1 MTLFKNPVVQAV
13 AIVFGTI
20 VGAGVLGVPFA
31 IAQVGLLTGALILLV
46 VGVALAFLMLFLGEV
61 ALQRNRPQQLTGY
74 TAEFVGPKAKH
85 VLAGALIINIYGALL
100 AYVVGQGE
108 VLSALFGGV
117 PAIWSILFLVVGG
130 VFIVL
135 GINAIK
141 YVETLLTALILSI
154 FAAVIFLSAPEID
167 ASNLLAGAP
176 TFGGVLTAY
185 GVALTACF
193 GLTAVP
199 QVRNIL
205 FTSTPHTLRRALL
218 WGALLPPLLYV
229 VFAAVVLGVTG
240 EATTPVATIGLGEQ
254 LGGSVLILGS
264 VFAIAAMATSFL
276 ALGLAL
282 RNVFYR
288 DYNIPLAGASA
299 LTLGIPAV
307 LFGFGLRDFILILSL
322 VGVFALGLVCVM
334 GVLTYWK
341 ARSRE
346 GEATARLVPHWL
358 GTSAGLVMV
367 LMFFVSMIIV
377 VHDWLVE

>member
-13 AIVFGTI
+13 AVVFGTI
-20 VGAGVLGVPFA
+20 VGAGVLGVPYA
-31 IAQVGLLTGALILLV
+31 IAQVGLLSGTVILLV
-46 VGVALAFLMLFLGEV
+46 VGVALTFLMLFVGEV
-61 ALQRNRPQQLTGY
+61 ALRSEKPQQLTGY
-74 TAEFVGPKAKH
+74 TAQFVGLKAKH
-85 VLAGALIINIYGALL
+85 ILAVVLIINIYGALL

-108 VLSALFGGV
+108 VLSNLFGGGAV
-117 PAIWSILFLVVGG
+117 SWSILFLVVGG

-135 GINAIK
+135 GIDAIK

-154 FAAVIFLSAPEID
+154 LAAVIFLSAPEITTV
-167 ASNLLAGAP
+167 NIFTGTP
-176 TFGGVLTAY
+176 TFSGVLTAY

-205 FTSTPHTLRRALL
+205 FKSSPHTIRRALL

-229 VFAAVVLGVTG
+229 VFAAVVIGVTG

-264 VFAIAAMATSFL
+264 VFAVAAMATSFL

-288 DYNIPLAGASA
+288 DYNIPLAIASV
-299 LTLGIPAV
+299 LTLGVPAI
-307 LFGFGLRDFILILSL
+307 LFAFGLRDFILILS
-322 VGVFALGLVCVM
+322 VIGVFALGLVGVM
-334 GVLTYWK
+334 GVITYWM
-341 ARSRE
+341 ARSKKDE
-346 GEATARLVPHWL
+346 TATRLVPHWL
-358 GTSAGLVMV
+358 GTGAGIIMIA
-367 LMFFVSMIIV
+367 MFLLSMLIV
-377 VHDWLVE
+377 VHDWFVG